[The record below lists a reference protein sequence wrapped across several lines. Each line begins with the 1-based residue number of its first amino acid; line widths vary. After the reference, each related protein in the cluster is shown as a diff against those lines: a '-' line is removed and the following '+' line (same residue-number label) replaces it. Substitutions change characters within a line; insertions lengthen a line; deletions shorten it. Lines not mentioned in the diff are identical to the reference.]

1 MRSVLRAGVIAMVTA
16 VSGCSSAPT
25 HFYTLLPP
33 PSNTSVPEASFAVHV
48 EPVVVP
54 AENDQA
60 AWLVRVSPSEV
71 AVLDGERW
79 AAPLSEE
86 LHAAFADTLQEQL
99 GARDVEASGNKKTK
113 YIIHIA
119 IRRFESIPGQQA
131 LIDADWSVRSEGSV
145 ALMCTSQASQNVAAG
160 YAALAAGHQQI
171 VRTMAV
177 QMAAAVRAMEAHH
190 PVCPPS

>member
-1 MRSVLRAGVIAMVTA
+1 MRSVLRAGVIALVTA
-16 VSGCSSAPT
+16 LSGCSSAPT

-33 PSNTSVPEASFAVHV
+33 PSNTSVPAASFAVHV

-60 AWLVRVSPSEV
+60 AWLVRVGPSEV

-79 AAPLSEE
+79 AAPLSDE
-86 LHAAFADTLQEQL
+86 LHAAFTDTLQEQL
-99 GARDVEASGNKKTK
+99 GARDADASGTVKTK
-113 YIIHIA
+113 YVIRIV
-119 IRRFESIPGQQA
+119 IRRFESVPGQYA
-131 LIDADWSVRSEGSV
+131 MIDADWTVRREDSV

-171 VRTMAV
+171 VRTLAL
-177 QMAAAVRAMEAHH
+177 QMAAAVRSMEAHH
-190 PVCPPS
+190 PACPQS